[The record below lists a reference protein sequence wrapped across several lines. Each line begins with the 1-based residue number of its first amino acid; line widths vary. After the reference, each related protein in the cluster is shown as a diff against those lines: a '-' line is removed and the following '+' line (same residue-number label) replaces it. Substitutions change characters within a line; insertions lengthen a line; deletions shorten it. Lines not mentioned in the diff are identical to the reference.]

1 MNIPTTSFHEYTK
14 TAAGNFDPDYA
25 AYLYTKENHN
35 QEVTK
40 LQTRHPLVRLLHSHP
55 WILPVVGVMLFLMG
69 ANYNNASPKY
79 QQTFQAPAV
88 PHSAPY
94 IINNVVK

>member
-1 MNIPTTSFHEYTK
+1 MTVSFDEYTK
-14 TAAGNFDPDYA
+14 QAVGKFDPDYA
-25 AYLYTKENHN
+25 AYLYAKQNHD

-40 LQTRHPLVRLLHSHP
+40 LQTRHPLVRLVYSHP
-55 WILPVVGVMLFLMG
+55 WLIGVAALLVFLMG

-79 QQTFQAPAV
+79 QQTFQTPGPV